1 MLKTSKKWFKQW
13 VIAMAENIKPSLLKE
28 KIDIVRKDLPNL
40 NVPTMGII
48 PEEQKVDINNNEYL
62 NIREVKED

>member
-1 MLKTSKKWFKQW
+1 
-13 VIAMAENIKPSLLKE
+13 MAENIKPSLLKE